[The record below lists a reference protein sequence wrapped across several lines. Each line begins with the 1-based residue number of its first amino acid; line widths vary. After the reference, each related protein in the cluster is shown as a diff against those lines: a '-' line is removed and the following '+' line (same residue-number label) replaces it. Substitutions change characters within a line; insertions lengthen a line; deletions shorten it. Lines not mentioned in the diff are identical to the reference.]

1 MRNIKMILEYDG
13 TRYHG
18 WQHQGDII
26 TVQKV
31 LEESISKITQ
41 ENIRV
46 VGSGRTDAGVHA
58 LNQVANFR
66 TNSDIGVRN
75 LFNGINSLLPWDIV
89 VKELAEVDA
98 TFHARYDTKS
108 KVYLYQI
115 FNSPVRS
122 ALYRNRA
129 WFKRE
134 HLDMGRM
141 KEAALLL
148 KGTFDF
154 SSFCAT
160 KCGIKDHVRTIM
172 DIDMEINDQNMIKI
186 FVEANGFLK
195 YMVRN
200 IVGTLVDV
208 GNGKISSAEL
218 MGIVEAKD
226 RRRAGI
232 TAPAHGLFLKEVRY

>member
-1 MRNIKMILEYDG
+1 MILEYDG
-13 TRYHG
+13 ARYHG
-18 WQHQGDII
+18 WQRQGDIFTI
-26 TVQKV
+26 QKV
-31 LEESISKITQ
+31 LEESIGKITQ
-41 ENIRV
+41 EDIRV

-58 LNQVANFR
+58 INQVANFR

-98 TFHARYDTKS
+98 AFHARFDTKS

-122 ALYRNRA
+122 ALYRNCA

-134 HLDMGRM
+134 PLDMVRM

-160 KCGIKDHVRTIM
+160 NCGIKDHVRTVI

-186 FVEANGFLK
+186 LVEANGFLK

-200 IVGTLVDV
+200 IVGTLIDV

-232 TAPAHGLFLKEVRY
+232 TAPAHGLFLKDVRY